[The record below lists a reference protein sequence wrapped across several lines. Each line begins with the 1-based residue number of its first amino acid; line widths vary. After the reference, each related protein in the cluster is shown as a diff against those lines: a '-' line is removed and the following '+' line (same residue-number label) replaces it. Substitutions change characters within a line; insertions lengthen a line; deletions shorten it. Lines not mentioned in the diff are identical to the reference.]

1 MELTSRDMIK
11 LGNLFLYN
19 GLYDG
24 HRVVSQSWI
33 EESTKKHISTGI
45 GIEYEKY
52 YGYLWWVYDKG
63 GHPYYFANGYGGQF
77 IVVVPNLEL
86 VVVATNKWRGVDNKT
101 SENWYRTIT
110 LIIEEI
116 IPAVN

>member
-1 MELTSRDMIK
+1 MP
-11 LGNLFLYN
+11 
-19 GLYDG
+19 
-24 HRVVSQSWI
+24 
-33 EESTKKHISTGI
+33 TGI
-45 GIEYEKY
+45 SIEYEKF

-77 IVVVPNLEL
+77 IVVVPDLEL
-86 VVVATNKWRGVDNKT
+86 VVVATNKWRDVGNKAD
-101 SENWYRTIT
+101 ENWYETIF